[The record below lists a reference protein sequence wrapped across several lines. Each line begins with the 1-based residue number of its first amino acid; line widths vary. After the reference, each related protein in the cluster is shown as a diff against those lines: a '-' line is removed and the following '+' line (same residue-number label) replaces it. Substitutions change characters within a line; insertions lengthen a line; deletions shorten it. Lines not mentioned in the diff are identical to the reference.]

1 MGVYA
6 RILLASDGTREGLAA
21 LREGALAARAFG
33 AEVYLLIIEREPFAI
48 KVADGIHPLP
58 VRAHL
63 APLLDQGLARLR
75 RLGLRASG
83 TVEAGEPAAV
93 IAAHAR
99 GFRADLVMV
108 GHRRQSLLDRWWS
121 GSSGAYLVDSVGC
134 SVLVCR
140 TQVSDAE
147 FEAQIGALA

>member
-63 APLLDQGLARLR
+63 AGSAC
-75 RLGLRASG
+75 
-83 TVEAGEPAAV
+83 VPAA
-93 IAAHAR
+93 R
-99 GFRADLVMV
+99 SRPENPP
-108 GHRRQSLLDRWWS
+108 R
-121 GSSGAYLVDSVGC
+121 
-134 SVLVCR
+134 
-140 TQVSDAE
+140 
-147 FEAQIGALA
+147 